1 MRFKAALLLII
12 LIPGLALAQGPE
24 QEIRAKTKKFTDA
37 IVSKDL
43 SVLDD
48 VFEKDTADIY
58 YDINEGPLVGFD
70 RLKRV
75 WTAAVTNYTISKFE
89 FGDDMKVWING
100 DEATQVG
107 TWTQTQVS
115 KGGQSRDIRGRAT
128 ILWRKRNGQWRV
140 WHYHASITPTR
151 MPRQQQGTVPSEAF
165 VVPAASGV
173 PSGGVL
179 LPRYATP
186 A

>member
-1 MRFKAALLLII
+1 MRFKAAFLVLI
-12 LIPGLALAQGPE
+12 LVPGLAFAQGPE
-24 QEIRAKTKKFTDA
+24 QEIKAKTKKFTDA

-75 WTAAVTNYTISKFE
+75 WTAAVTNYTISRFD
-89 FGDDMKVWING
+89 FGDDMKIFVNG
-100 DEATQVG
+100 DEAVQVG
-107 TWTQTQVS
+107 TWTQTQAN
-115 KGGQSRDIRGRAT
+115 KAGQSREIRGRAT

-140 WHYHASITPTR
+140 WHYHASITPAR
-151 MPRQQQGTVPSEAF
+151 MPRQQQGAVPSQ
-165 VVPAASGV
+165 
-173 PSGGVL
+173 
-179 LPRYATP
+179 Y
-186 A
+186 